1 MSERQK
7 AALVV
12 DDDVARHGVELAV
25 ALRLKLRGGL
35 CHYRSLPGSVCDLRL
50 KVPHILEGSDRISI
64 SLW

>member
-25 ALRLKLRGGL
+25 ALRLK
-35 CHYRSLPGSVCDLRL
+35 
-50 KVPHILEGSDRISI
+50 VPHILEGSDRISI